1 MKCKR
6 AVNLFVILIISTMLS
21 CFSFNVLAK
30 DGTVTVTIPDYQ
42 IVIDDASV
50 YYADSVYP
58 FLNYKGITYL
68 PMTYEY
74 SRAMNLTTGW
84 LEGTAFMVA
93 YQPSWE
99 SLPVYE
105 TTVNKKYDTAIVTN
119 GYNI

>member
-1 MKCKR
+1 MEERKMKCKR

-50 YYADSVYP
+50 YYADSIYP

-74 SRAMNLTTGW
+74 
-84 LEGTAFMVA
+84 
-93 YQPSWE
+93 
-99 SLPVYE
+99 
-105 TTVNKKYDTAIVTN
+105 
-119 GYNI
+119 